1 VPPYF
6 FANNGSFERLKNQH
20 KTTMVTFAE
29 PPKAT
34 AHDGGNAISSS
45 SDGSISEIIYSHFD
59 AYQRDSDSGGGGK
72 NVSRAAEALH
82 HDILSFVLSSS
93 NSDNTDVSEEI
104 ASTLKRCIDAA
115 MSCIVSSAKKDI
127 WSESVTAILELG
139 AAYACC
145 YAGKNGSDS
154 EQQQLVAETVI
165 HRAIE
170 FLTVE
175 RDTVRTESCN
185 MLGWCVRYLM
195 ESSKPAVSILK
206 KKGKAAA
213 VTDTNKSNT
222 SDVAGWKVE
231 CLVEIGKALQPRLTD
246 KIAKVRSAAISACAP
261 FFNVAASDVSGAM
274 KSNNYDKMIK
284 SIQTILMSIMTND
297 SSAPNRALVS
307 QIIVRNTSTA
317 SLENSEDIISHI
329 IERVK
334 DVDVKVREAALDS
347 LRENVNVDDL
357 TEDQRVEIL
366 RYGLTKRYV
375 PDLFVFLTI
384 PSSYCQQQTYIN
396 SLL

>member
-1 VPPYF
+1 
-6 FANNGSFERLKNQH
+6 
-20 KTTMVTFAE
+20 MVTFAE

-34 AHDGGNAISSS
+34 AHDGDNAISSS

-59 AYQRDSDSGGGGK
+59 AYQRDSDSGGGK

-93 NSDNTDVSEEI
+93 NSDNTDVSQEI

-175 RDTVRTESCN
+175 KDTVRTESCN

-206 KKGKAAA
+206 KKGKAIAA
-213 VTDTNKSNT
+213 DTDTKKSNT
-222 SDVAGWKVE
+222 SDVAGWKLE

-284 SIQTILMSIMTND
+284 SIQTILMLIMTND

-317 SLENSEDIISHI
+317 SLEGKEAGHDVNSEDIISHI

-375 PDLFVFLTI
+375 SDLFVFLTAMPI
-384 PSSYCQQQTYIN
+384 RLSPYCQQQTYIN

>member
-1 VPPYF
+1 
-6 FANNGSFERLKNQH
+6 
-20 KTTMVTFAE
+20 MVTFAE

-34 AHDGGNAISSS
+34 AHDGDNAISSS

-59 AYQRDSDSGGGGK
+59 AYQRDSDSGGGK

-93 NSDNTDVSEEI
+93 NSDSTDVSEEI

-175 RDTVRTESCN
+175 KDTVRTESCN

-206 KKGKAAA
+206 KKGKAIAA
-213 VTDTNKSNT
+213 DADTSKSNT
-222 SDVAGWKVE
+222 KDVAGWKVE
-231 CLVEIGKALQPRLTD
+231 CLAEIGKALQPRLTD

-317 SLENSEDIISHI
+317 SLEGKEAGHDVNSEDIISHI

-375 PDLFVFLTI
+375 SDLFVFLTPMPKDI
-384 PSSYCQQQTYIN
+384 SHLPILSTTN
-396 SLL
+396 

>member
-1 VPPYF
+1 
-6 FANNGSFERLKNQH
+6 LLL
-20 KTTMVTFAE
+20 T
-29 PPKAT
+29 
-34 AHDGGNAISSS
+34 I
-45 SDGSISEIIYSHFD
+45 
-59 AYQRDSDSGGGGK
+59 
-72 NVSRAAEALH
+72 AAEALH
-82 HDILSFVLSSS
+82 RDILSFVLSSS

-145 YAGKNGSDS
+145 YAGKNGGDS

-175 RDTVRTESCN
+175 KDTVRTESCN

-206 KKGKAAA
+206 KKGKATAA
-213 VTDTNKSNT
+213 DTGTNKSNT
-222 SDVAGWKVE
+222 NDVAGWKVE

-261 FFNVAASDVSGAM
+261 FFNFAASDVSGAM

-284 SIQTILMSIMTND
+284 SIQTTLIMIMTND

-307 QIIVRNTSTA
+307 QLIVRA
-317 SLENSEDIISHI
+317 SLEGEEAGHDGDSEDDIISHI

-375 PDLFVFLTI
+375 LDFFVFLTPVHETI
-384 PSSYCQQQTYIN
+384 SHLPNCQQQTNIN
-396 SLL
+396 SPL

>member
-1 VPPYF
+1 
-6 FANNGSFERLKNQH
+6 
-20 KTTMVTFAE
+20 MVTFAE

-34 AHDGGNAISSS
+34 AHGGDNTISSS

-59 AYQRDSDSGGGGK
+59 AYQRDSDSGGGK

-175 RDTVRTESCN
+175 KDTVRTESCN

-213 VTDTNKSNT
+213 AASAADTNNKSNT
-222 SDVAGWKVE
+222 NDVAGWKLE

-246 KIAKVRSAAISACAP
+246 KISKVRSAAISACAP
-261 FFNVAASDVSGAM
+261 FFNVVASDVSGAM

-284 SIQTILMSIMTND
+284 SIQTTLMMIMTND

-317 SLENSEDIISHI
+317 SLEGKEAGHDVNSEDIISHI

-375 PDLFVFLTI
+375 SDLFVFLTPMPKDYLPPI
-384 PSSYCQQQTYIN
+384 
-396 SLL
+396 SLLSTTN

>member
-1 VPPYF
+1 M
-6 FANNGSFERLKNQH
+6 SK
-20 KTTMVTFAE
+20 
-29 PPKAT
+29 
-34 AHDGGNAISSS
+34 
-45 SDGSISEIIYSHFD
+45 
-59 AYQRDSDSGGGGK
+59 
-72 NVSRAAEALH
+72 
-82 HDILSFVLSSS
+82 
-93 NSDNTDVSEEI
+93 EI

-175 RDTVRTESCN
+175 KDTVRTESCN

-206 KKGKAAA
+206 KKGKAIAA
-213 VTDTNKSNT
+213 DTDTNKSNT
-222 SDVAGWKVE
+222 NDVAGWKVE

-246 KIAKVRSAAISACAP
+246 KIAKVRSAAIAACAP

-284 SIQTILMSIMTND
+284 SIQTTLMMIMTND

-317 SLENSEDIISHI
+317 SLEGKEAGHDVNSEDIISHI

-375 PDLFVFLTI
+375 SDLFVFLT
-384 PSSYCQQQTYIN
+384 PSPKTSPI
-396 SLL
+396 SLLSTTNLHQFSAVISLDVGVHRLMPKQWNSCVQTG